1 MWSCW
6 SRPGLVGGVVS
17 QGVSFGVSR
26 AQARPSVAVFLPL
39 SKLDVEV
46 SDTTSACAL
55 PPSLPPLKL

>member
-1 MWSCW
+1 MWPCW

-46 SDTTSACAL
+46 SSACAL